1 MTGWSFCDFIARDES
16 EVVIHSDD
24 AFAPVG
30 FLNFKRMHVEQ
41 KELNEVWNNG
51 STVPDDIINLLNQLS
66 LRVILTQGCESPDKN
81 NWALFSGMT
90 WAS

>member
-1 MTGWSFCDFIARDES
+1 MTRWSLICDFIARDES

-30 FLNFKRMHVEQ
+30 FLKFKRMHVEQ

-51 STVPDDIINLLNQLS
+51 CTVPDDIINLLNS
-66 LRVILTQGCESPDKN
+66 
-81 NWALFSGMT
+81 
-90 WAS
+90 